1 MQKFLVLLL
10 FLLCWSPGETYDDY
24 ERSVRPEQLS
34 IDEFLSSMG
43 DLEQRDTELENFVGL
58 LLRHYEGHLDLTSLW
73 REYPQGTTLKFNIP
87 ADSLTTKIDLRD
99 KPYAFFSIH
108 SRYMN
113 ILSWEKRALVHANN
127 RTTIMGQMHA
137 LSLGS

>member
-58 LLRHYEGHLDLTSLW
+58 LLRHYEGPL
-73 REYPQGTTLKFNIP
+73 RFNIVV
-87 ADSLTTKIDLRD
+87 A
-99 KPYAFFSIH
+99 
-108 SRYMN
+108 
-113 ILSWEKRALVHANN
+113 
-127 RTTIMGQMHA
+127 
-137 LSLGS
+137 